1 MRAARALIER
11 RATLL
16 LTAWR
21 ALGLPPQS
29 RAAAAFETIGEF
41 KAPAA
46 NQGVGV
52 DERHFYAVDNQAIA
66 EYDKATGK
74 LVRKWEGPSDGPI
87 IHLDSAMVRD
97 GTLYAAH
104 SNYPGW
110 PMKSSVEIFD
120 AATLEHVGTH
130 SFGTQGCS
138 LTWL

>member
-1 MRAARALIER
+1 MLAFGIVAQPRAAGSFDTVA
-11 RATLL
+11 
-16 LTAWR
+16 
-21 ALGLPPQS
+21 
-29 RAAAAFETIGEF
+29 EF
-41 KAPAA
+41 NVPEA
-46 NQGVGV
+46 NQAVGV

-66 EYDKATGK
+66 KYDKATGK
-74 LVRKWEGPSDGPI
+74 PVDKWEGPSDGPI

-97 GTLYAAH
+97 GKLYAAH